1 MGKSS
6 GKKEDR
12 KEVLKRL
19 IKRLHEGE
27 DPEKVKEGFKEVL
40 RDATPTVISQIEEEL
55 IEEGM
60 PREEVRRL
68 CDVHLAV
75 FKESL
80 EKAKPMVPPGHPI
93 QILSEEH
100 KILLNFADELKNVA
114 RKTKEA
120 EDLDS
125 AAEEMKKLV
134 RLTQCFKESESHYLR
149 EENVLFPYLEK
160 HGVKQPPVMMWT
172 EHDQI
177 REIERSLYRLGD
189 REEMGFQAFA
199 KRLDEVA
206 LSLGEMLS
214 SHFYKENNILFPT
227 ALDVIGEDEWKDV
240 RQQFDELGYC
250 PFTPESARITFEET
264 KGPVPKP
271 EVEGTVAFETGTL
284 PKDGIEA
291 ILNTLPVDITFVDEE
306 DTVRYFSRSKDRIF
320 ARTKAI
326 IGRKVQQCHPQKS
339 VHVVEKILKAFKSGK
354 KDVAEFWLNLRG
366 RLIHI
371 RYFAVRDDKGEY
383 LGCLEVTQDITDIK
397 KIEGERRLLD
407 WED

>member
-6 GKKEDR
+6 GKREDR

-27 DPEKVKEGFKEVL
+27 DPEKIKEKFKEIL
-40 RDATPTVISQIEEEL
+40 KGATPTVISQIEEEL
-55 IEEGM
+55 IKEGM
-60 PREEVRRL
+60 AREEVQRL
-68 CDVHLAV
+68 CEVHLAV
-75 FKESL
+75 FRESL
-80 EKAKPMVPPGHPI
+80 ERAKPMVRPGHPI

-114 RKTKEA
+114 KKMKEA
-120 EDLDS
+120 KDFDS
-125 AAEEMKKLV
+125 ADEEMKELV
-134 RLTQCFKESESHYLR
+134 RLTKCFKESESHYLR

-160 HGVKQPPVMMWT
+160 YGVKQPPAIMWT
-172 EHDQI
+172 EHDRI

-189 REEMGFQAFA
+189 REEMDFQAFA

-206 LSLGEMLS
+206 LSLSEMIS
-214 SHFYKENNILFPT
+214 SHFYKENSILFPT
-227 ALDVIGEDEWKDV
+227 ALDVIGEGEWKDV

-250 PFTPESARITFEET
+250 SFTPESAKMTVEET
-264 KGPVPKP
+264 KGLVPKP
-271 EVEGTVAFETGTL
+271 EIGGAVPFETGTL
-284 PKDGIEA
+284 PEDGIEA
-291 ILNTLPVDITFVDEE
+291 VLNTLPVDITFVDDEG
-306 DTVRYFSRSKDRIF
+306 TVRYFSRSKDRIF

-339 VHVVEKILKAFKSGK
+339 VHVVEKILKAFKSGR
-354 KDVAEFWLNLRG
+354 KDVAEFWLNLKG
-366 RLIHI
+366 RLIYI
-371 RYFAVRDDKGEY
+371 RYFAVRDEKGEY

>member
-6 GKKEDR
+6 GKREDV
-12 KEVLKRL
+12 KEVLKRM
-19 IKRLHEGE
+19 IKRLHEDE

-60 PREEVRRL
+60 PREEVQRL

-100 KILLNFADELKNVA
+100 RILLNFADELKNIA
-114 RKTKEA
+114 ERTKEA
-120 EDLDS
+120 GDFDS
-125 AAEEMKKLV
+125 ADEEMKELV
-134 RLTQCFKESESHYLR
+134 RLTKGFKESESHYLR

-160 HGVKQPPVMMWT
+160 HGVKQPPAIMWT
-172 EHDQI
+172 EHDRI
-177 REIERSLYRLGD
+177 REIEKSLYRLSD
-189 REEMGFQAFA
+189 RENMAFQAFT
-199 KRLDEVA
+199 KRLEEVA
-206 LSLGEMLS
+206 LSLADMLS

-227 ALDVIGEDEWKDV
+227 ALDVIGEGEWKDV

-250 PFTPESARITFEET
+250 SFTPESARITVEET
-264 KGPVPKP
+264 KGLVPKR
-271 EVEGTVAFETGTL
+271 EIEGTIPFETGNL

-291 ILNTLPVDITFVDEE
+291 IFNTLPVDITFVDEE

-339 VHVVEKILKAFKSGK
+339 VHIVEKILKAFKSGR
-354 KDVAEFWLNLRG
+354 KDVAEFWLNLKG

-371 RYFAVRDDKGEY
+371 RYFAVRDEKGEY

-397 KIEGERRLLD
+397 KIEGERRLLE